1 VERGDRVAGFACF
14 FTLVLTLLLGIVFV
28 AAPAWVPL
36 IQDPELPT
44 LPAELLAGGRLPVA
58 AACFLLAS
66 LLGLVSNVRGRPGA
80 WLLAL
85 QLPLVAFVPLALLP
99 SWSLGD
105 RLRGAPV
112 RQMAVAARLALR
124 PGESLAMVGILK
136 PSLHYYSRRV
146 VIYEGNEPRGLV
158 NLADRLRREARPG
171 QWPAPPERMPTLLVV
186 IDRGTAALPFWRG
199 LEPHI
204 LARHGLYS
212 LWRLERRQLE
222 RRAGELR
229 SAGERIT
236 WRDPVPE
243 RY

>member
-1 VERGDRVAGFACF
+1 M
-14 FTLVLTLLLGIVFV
+14 
-28 AAPAWVPL
+28 
-36 IQDPELPT
+36 PT
-44 LPAELLAGGRLPVA
+44 LPGELLAAGRLPVA
-58 AACFLLAS
+58 AACFLLAA
-66 LLGLVSNVRGRPGA
+66 LLGLALAPGRGRQGA

-105 RLRGAPV
+105 RLRGEPV
-112 RQMAVAARLALR
+112 RQMAAAARSARR

-136 PSLHYYSRRV
+136 PSLHFYSRQV
-146 VIYEGNEPRGLV
+146 VIYEGEEPRGLV
-158 NLADRLRREARPG
+158 NLADRLRHEGRPG
-171 QWPAPPERMPTLLVV
+171 QRPAPPERIPTVLVV

-199 LEPHI
+199 LEPRI
-204 LARHGLYS
+204 LARAGLYN

-222 RRAGELR
+222 RRAAELR
-229 SAGERIT
+229 AADVGIT